1 MLIDTVCINKGL
13 QKHEFLYFAR
23 HKLFTV
29 CYNDIICFIFKLNIL
44 LMKRLV
50 YLLITFVFFNFK
62 TAGGQTLPA
71 EGLRDNTPSVY
82 AITNATVVISPGN
95 IVENGTLVVRNG
107 VIEDV
112 GSGIRPPAD
121 AWIMNLEGK
130 TIYPGFIDLWAE
142 IGIPDPDE
150 ADRQQLR
157 ALNIPAEYAEIAAQL
172 LAPSAAQP
180 SHSGAVHW
188 NPQVRS
194 WFDASSA
201 YTFDED
207 KVARYRSNG
216 FVLANTVPPAGIFR
230 GMSALVA
237 LGEDDHT
244 KLVVKP
250 DVTQAMSFERSRGLG
265 GRYPTSLMGVIS
277 LIRQTFYDVQWY
289 ENAHAAYAA
298 GGGGLERPEL
308 NLALGS
314 LVPAGNGL
322 QPIVFDTGDEIGFMR
337 ALSIAGEFGLNL
349 WARGSGY
356 EYRRLDVIKDAGVPV
371 ILPLNFPDTP
381 DVESPESAMNIS
393 LEDLRHWDFAPEN
406 PGRLS
411 DAGIRIAL
419 TGSGLG
425 NNTSFLE
432 KLRIA
437 VERGLDQDAALE
449 ALTLT
454 PALLLGIEQ
463 HYGSLESGKVASFIV
478 TDGNI
483 FERQAKVEQVWVDGS
498 PYEVTATDK
507 ADIRGKWQAELDG
520 IGAMEMEISGTET
533 RLRGKLSKEDT
544 STDMLRVRSD
554 SHRVNIGFRGD
565 SIGVDGIVRLSAAIA
580 EKELYGIGEMPGGEF
595 FNWKAVRISDY
606 EESRN
611 DNDSRPSRMSEGRM
625 LYPSMEFGFEELP
638 EMPGNVVVRN
648 ATVWTQGPQGRLENA
663 DMHIRQG
670 RIVEVGHSL
679 DIPRGAVVID
689 AAGKHVTPGLVDPH
703 LHSSIRGGVNE
714 VGNNMT
720 PETRITDVIEP
731 DNIWVYR
738 LLAGGMTTAN
748 LLHGSANPVG
758 GQDAVIKMRWGALPG
773 ELLLE
778 GAKPGL
784 KLALGENV
792 VRNTNQ
798 YPNTRMGAEQII
810 RDAFQAAKDYMER
823 WERWESEQAG
833 IPPRK
838 DLQLEA
844 MAEVLRGERIIH
856 AHAYRQDEMQMLM
869 RLAEDMGFRIATFE
883 HTVEG
888 YKIADIL
895 RDHGAG
901 AIVWTD
907 WSSFKVEAAD
917 GILYNSRILLDQGV
931 LTALHSDN
939 TQLSTR
945 MNWEAG
951 KMVATGIDEITAM
964 DLITINPAR
973 MIGADELVGSL
984 EPGKH
989 ADFVIWSGHP
999 LSGFTHAE
1007 QTWVDGRK
1015 YFDREQDMLLREEVR
1030 RERAAL
1036 IQKAAAAAADNQG
1049 SGGQTAGRTSG
1060 SN

>member
-1 MLIDTVCINKGL
+1 
-13 QKHEFLYFAR
+13 
-23 HKLFTV
+23 
-29 CYNDIICFIFKLNIL
+29 
-44 LMKRLV
+44 MKRLV
-50 YLLITFVFFNFK
+50 YFFIAFLMFNANN
-62 TAGGQTLPA
+62 AGGQTLPA
-71 EGLRDNTPSVY
+71 EGLRDNTPFVY
-82 AITNATVVISPGN
+82 AITNATIVISPGN
-95 IVENGTLVVRNG
+95 IIENGTLVVRNG

-112 GSGIRPPAD
+112 GSGIQTPAD
-121 AWIMNLEGK
+121 AWIHDLEGR

-142 IGIPDPDE
+142 IGFPDPDE
-150 ADRQQLR
+150 AGRRQLR
-157 ALNIPAEYAEIAAQL
+157 ALNIPAEYAEIAAQFL
-172 LAPSAAQP
+172 IPPSEQP
-180 SHSGAVHW
+180 ASSGAVHW

-201 YTFDED
+201 YTYDED
-207 KVARYRSNG
+207 RVKRYRAGG
-216 FVLANTVPPAGIFR
+216 FVLANAVPPAGIFR
-230 GMSALVA
+230 GRSAVVS
-237 LGEDDHT
+237 LGEDDNT
-244 KLVVKP
+244 RLVVKP
-250 DVTQAMSFERSRGLG
+250 DVAQVVSFERSRGLG

-277 LIRQTFYDVQWY
+277 LIRQTFYDTQWY
-289 ENAHAAYAA
+289 ESAHSAYTA
-298 GGGGLERPEL
+298 GGRGLERPEL

-314 LVPAGNGL
+314 LIPAGSGM
-322 QPIVFDTGDEIGFMR
+322 QPVIFDTGDEIGFMR
-337 ALSIAGEFGLNL
+337 AMAIAGEMSFDL

-356 EYRRLDVIKDAGVPV
+356 EYRRLEVIRDAGVPV

-381 DVESPESAMNIS
+381 DIESPESAMNVS
-393 LEDLRHWDFAPEN
+393 LEDLRHWDLAPEN
-406 PGRLS
+406 PGMLS
-411 DAGIRIAL
+411 NAGVRIAI

-425 NNTSFLE
+425 NNKSFLE
-432 KLRIA
+432 QLRVA
-437 VERGLDQDAALE
+437 VERGLDQDAALD

-454 PALLLGIEQ
+454 PANLLGLEQ
-463 HYGSLESGKVASFIV
+463 HYGSLERGKVASFV
-478 TDGNI
+478 VADGNI
-483 FERQAKVEQVWVDGS
+483 FERSVKVEEVWIDGK
-498 PYEVTATDK
+498 PYEVAATGKTDL
-507 ADIRGKWQAELDG
+507 RGRWQAELDG
-520 IGAMEMEISGTET
+520 IGQIEIEISGTET
-533 RLRGKLSKEDT
+533 RLRGKLKKDDKSAD
-544 STDMLRVRSD
+544 LHRVRTD
-554 SHRVNIGFRGD
+554 NQRVTIGFRGD
-565 SIGVDGIVRLSAAIA
+565 SIGVDGIVRLSAAVA
-580 EKELYGIGEMPGGEF
+580 EKELFGIGEMPDGEF
-595 FNWKAVRISDY
+595 FNWKATRLSDH

-611 DNDSRPSRMSEGRM
+611 EESRRPALMSELRM
-625 LYPSMEFGFEELP
+625 LYPSMEYGFEALP
-638 EMPGNVVVRN
+638 EMPDNVVVRN
-648 ATVWTQGPQGRLENA
+648 ATIWTQGPLGRLENA
-663 DMHIRQG
+663 DMLVRHG
-670 RIVEVGHSL
+670 RIVEVGRGL
-679 DIPRGAVVID
+679 DVPRGAVIID
-689 AAGKHVTPGLVDPH
+689 ATGKHVTPGLVDPH

-720 PETRITDVIEP
+720 PETRIIDVIEP

-758 GQDAVIKMRWGALPG
+758 GQDAVVKMRWGALPG

-810 RDAFQAAKDYMER
+810 RDAFQAAKDYVAKQER
-823 WERWESEQAG
+823 WERERTG

-869 RLAEDMGFRIATFE
+869 RLADDMGFRIATFE

-901 AIVWTD
+901 AIIWTD

-917 GILYNSRILLDQGV
+917 GILYNARILLGQEV

-951 KMVATGIDEITAM
+951 KMLATGIDEITAM
-964 DLITINPAR
+964 DLITINPAK
-973 MIGADELVGSL
+973 MIGVDEMVGSL

-1007 QTWVDGRK
+1007 QTWVDGRR
-1015 YFDREQDMLLREEVR
+1015 YFDREQDMLMREEVR

-1036 IQKAAAAAADNQG
+1036 IQKASAAASDSQG
-1049 SGGQTAGRTSG
+1049 SGGQTAGRTAG
-1060 SN
+1060 TN

>member
-1 MLIDTVCINKGL
+1 MQRLFYFFTAFTMLV
-13 QKHEFLYFAR
+13 A
-23 HKLFTV
+23 V
-29 CYNDIICFIFKLNIL
+29 P
-44 LMKRLV
+44 V
-50 YLLITFVFFNFK
+50 
-62 TAGGQTLPA
+62 GGQTLPA
-71 EGLRDNTPSVY
+71 VGLRDNTPSVY
-82 AITNATVVISPGN
+82 VITNATIVVSPGKV
-95 IVENGTLVVRNG
+95 IENGTMVVRNG
-107 VIEDV
+107 IIEAV
-112 GSGIRPPAD
+112 GSSVRPPVD
-121 AWIMNLEGK
+121 AWERDLEGK
-130 TIYPGFIDLWAE
+130 TIYPGFIDLWSE
-142 IGIPDPDE
+142 IGFPDPDE
-150 ADRQQLR
+150 AGRRQVR
-157 ALNIPAEYAEIAAQL
+157 AMNIPAEYAELAAQL
-172 LAPSAAQP
+172 MGQSSDQP
-180 SHSGAVHW
+180 EVPGAIHW

-201 YTFDED
+201 YTYDED
-207 KVARYRSNG
+207 RVKRYRSSG
-216 FVLANTVPPAGIFR
+216 FVLANAVPPAGIFR
-230 GMSALVA
+230 GKSVLVS
-237 LGEDDHT
+237 LGEGDNT
-244 KLVVKP
+244 MLVVKP
-250 DVTQAMSFERSRGLG
+250 DVAQAMSFQRSRGLG

-277 LIRQTFYDVQWY
+277 LIRQTFYDAQWY
-289 ENAHAAYAA
+289 QNAHAAYNAA
-298 GGGGLERPEL
+298 GGGLERPEI

-322 QPIVFDTGDEIGFMR
+322 QPVIFDTGDEIGFMR
-337 ALSIAGEFGLNL
+337 ALSISHEFGLDL
-349 WARGSGY
+349 WVKGSGY
-356 EYRRLDVIKDAGVPV
+356 EYRRLNVIRDAGVPV

-381 DVESPESAMNIS
+381 DVESPESAMNVS
-393 LEDLRHWDFAPEN
+393 LEDLRHWDMAPEN

-411 DAGIRIAL
+411 DAGIKIAL

-425 NNTSFLE
+425 SNTSFLDN
-432 KLRIA
+432 LRVA

-449 ALTLT
+449 ALTRT
-454 PALLLGIEQ
+454 PAIMLGVER
-463 HYGSLESGKVASFIV
+463 HYGSLERGKTASFIV

-483 FERQAKVEQVWVDGS
+483 FERSAKVEEVWIDGK
-498 PYEVTATDK
+498 PYKITETGKTDL
-507 ADIRGKWQAELDG
+507 RGKWKAEIDG
-520 IGAMEMEISGTET
+520 IGEVEIEISGTER
-533 RLRGKLSKEDT
+533 RLRGKLSMDDKSVDL
-544 STDMLRVRSD
+544 LRISAD
-554 SHRVNIGFRGD
+554 NHRVTLGFRGD
-565 SIGVDGIVRLSAAIA
+565 SIDVEGIVRLSASVA
-580 EKELYGIGEMPGGEF
+580 EKDLYGIGEMPDGKF
-595 FNWKAVRISDY
+595 INWKAARISDH

-611 DNDSRPSRMSEGRM
+611 DDTRRPSGMSELTM
-625 LYPSMEFGFEELP
+625 LYPSMEYGFETFP
-638 EMPGNVVVRN
+638 DMPDNVVVRN
-648 ATVWTQGPQGRLENA
+648 ATIWTQGPAGKLENA
-663 DMHIRQG
+663 DLLVRRG
-670 RIVEVGHSL
+670 RIVEAGRGL
-679 DIPRGAVVID
+679 DVPRGAVVID
-689 AAGKHVTPGLVDPH
+689 GTGKHVTPGLVDPH

-758 GQDAVIKMRWGALPG
+758 GQDAVVKMRWGALPG
-773 ELLLE
+773 EMLLE

-810 RDAFQAAKDYMER
+810 RDAFQATKDYMAKWEK
-823 WERWESEQAG
+823 WEREQAG

-856 AHAYRQDEMQMLM
+856 AHAYRQDEMQMLI

-895 RDHGAG
+895 REHGAG

-917 GILYNSRILLDQGV
+917 GILYNVRILLDQGV
-931 LTALHSDN
+931 HTALHSDN

-951 KMVATGIDEITAM
+951 KMLATGIDEIAAM
-964 DLITINPAR
+964 DLITINPAK
-973 MIGADELVGSL
+973 MIGVDEMVGSL

-989 ADFVIWSGHP
+989 ADFVIWNGHP

-1015 YFDREQDMLLREEVR
+1015 YFDRKQDILLREEVR
-1030 RERAAL
+1030 GERAAL
-1036 IQKAAAAAADNQG
+1036 IQKAAAASDNQG
-1049 SGGQTAGRTSG
+1049 SGDQTARRTSG
-1060 SN
+1060 HN

>member
-1 MLIDTVCINKGL
+1 MQRLFYFFTALTMLIAVP
-13 QKHEFLYFAR
+13 
-23 HKLFTV
+23 V
-29 CYNDIICFIFKLNIL
+29 
-44 LMKRLV
+44 
-50 YLLITFVFFNFK
+50 
-62 TAGGQTLPA
+62 GGQVQPA
-71 EGLRDNTPSVY
+71 VGLRDNTPSVY
-82 AITNATVVISPGN
+82 VITNATIVVSPGKV
-95 IVENGTLVVRNG
+95 IENGTMVVRNG
-107 VIEDV
+107 IIEAV
-112 GSGIRPPAD
+112 GSSVRPPAD
-121 AWIMNLEGK
+121 AWVRDLEGK
-130 TIYPGFIDLWAE
+130 TIYPGFIDLWSE
-142 IGIPDPDE
+142 TGFPDPDE
-150 ADRQQLR
+150 AGRRQAR
-157 ALNIPAEYAEIAAQL
+157 VMNIPAEYAELAAQL
-172 LAPSAAQP
+172 LGQSTDQP
-180 SHSGAVHW
+180 EVPGAIHW

-201 YTFDED
+201 YTYDED
-207 KVARYRSNG
+207 RLKRYRSSG
-216 FVLANTVPPAGIFR
+216 FVLANAVPPAGIFR
-230 GMSALVA
+230 GKSVLVS
-237 LGEDDHT
+237 LGEGDNT
-244 KLVVKP
+244 MLVVKP
-250 DVTQAMSFERSRGLG
+250 DVAQAMSFQRSRGLG

-277 LIRQTFYDVQWY
+277 LIRQTFYDAQWY
-289 ENAHAAYAA
+289 QNAHAAYNAA
-298 GGGGLERPEL
+298 GGGLERPET

-322 QPIVFDTGDEIGFMR
+322 QPVIFDTGDEIGFMR
-337 ALSIAGEFGLNL
+337 ALSISHEFGLNL

-356 EYRRLDVIKDAGVPV
+356 EYRRLDVIRDAGVPV

-381 DVESPESAMNIS
+381 DVESPESAMNVS
-393 LEDLRHWDFAPEN
+393 LEDLRHWDLAPEN

-411 DAGIRIAL
+411 NAGIKIAL

-425 NNTSFLE
+425 SNTSFLDN
-432 KLRIA
+432 LRVA

-454 PALLLGIEQ
+454 PAIMLGVER
-463 HYGSLESGKVASFIV
+463 HYGSLERGKTASFIV
-478 TDGNI
+478 ADGNI
-483 FERQAKVEQVWVDGS
+483 FERSVKVEEVWIDGK
-498 PYEVTATDK
+498 PYEITETGKTDL
-507 ADIRGKWQAELDG
+507 RGKWKAEIDG
-520 IGAMEMEISGTET
+520 IGEVEIDISGTDR
-533 RLRGKLSKEDT
+533 RLRGKLNLDDKSVDLLRV
-544 STDMLRVRSD
+544 STDN
-554 SHRVNIGFRGD
+554 HRVTIGFRGD
-565 SIGVDGIVRLSAAIA
+565 SIGVEGIVRLSASVT
-580 EKELYGIGEMPGGEF
+580 EKELYGIGEMPDGKF
-595 FNWKAVRISDY
+595 INWKAARLSDH
-606 EESRN
+606 EEARN
-611 DNDSRPSRMSEGRM
+611 DDTRRPAGMSELTM
-625 LYPSMEFGFEELP
+625 LYPSMEYGFEKRP
-638 EMPGNVVVRN
+638 DMHDNVVVRN
-648 ATVWTQGPQGRLENA
+648 ATIWTQGPAGKLENA
-663 DMHIRQG
+663 DLYVRRG
-670 RIVEVGHSL
+670 RIVEVGRGL
-679 DIPRGAVVID
+679 DVPRGAVVID
-689 AAGKHVTPGLVDPH
+689 GTGKHVTPGLVDPH

-758 GQDAVIKMRWGALPG
+758 GQDAVVKMRWGALPD
-773 ELLLE
+773 EMLLE

-792 VRNTNQ
+792 VRNSNQ

-810 RDAFQAAKDYMER
+810 RDAFQATKDYMAR
-823 WERWESEQAG
+823 WENWEREKSG

-895 RDHGAG
+895 REHGAG
-901 AIVWTD
+901 AIIWTD

-917 GILYNSRILLDQGV
+917 GILYNARILLDQGV
-931 LTALHSDN
+931 HTALHSDN

-951 KMVATGIDEITAM
+951 KMLATGIDEIAAM
-964 DLITINPAR
+964 DLITINPAK
-973 MIGADELVGSL
+973 MIGIDEMVGSL

-989 ADFVIWSGHP
+989 ADFVIWNGHP

-1030 RERAAL
+1030 VERAAL
-1036 IQKAAAAAADNQG
+1036 IQKAAAASDNQG
-1049 SGGQTAGRTSG
+1049 SGDQAARRTSG
-1060 SN
+1060 HN

>member
-1 MLIDTVCINKGL
+1 
-13 QKHEFLYFAR
+13 
-23 HKLFTV
+23 
-29 CYNDIICFIFKLNIL
+29 
-44 LMKRLV
+44 MKRLI
-50 YLLITFVFFNFK
+50 YFFIASILLNAN

-71 EGLRDNTPSVY
+71 VGLRDNTPSVY
-82 AITNATVVISPGN
+82 AVTNATIVISPGSV
-95 IVENGTLVVRNG
+95 IENGTMVVRNG
-107 VIEDV
+107 IIESV

-121 AWIMNLEGK
+121 AWVRDLEGR
-130 TIYPGFIDLWAE
+130 TIYPGFIEMWAE

-150 ADRQQLR
+150 SGRRQLR
-157 ALNIPAEYAEIAAQL
+157 ALNIPAEYAELAAQF
-172 LAPSAAQP
+172 LAPPSEQPAA
-180 SHSGAVHW
+180 SGALHW

-194 WFDASSA
+194 WFDVSSA
-201 YTFDED
+201 YTYDED
-207 KVARYRSNG
+207 KVKRYRASG
-216 FVLANTVPPAGIFR
+216 FVLANAVPPAGIFR
-230 GMSALVA
+230 GRSAVVS
-237 LGEDDHT
+237 LGEDDNT
-244 KLVVKP
+244 RLVVKP
-250 DVTQAMSFERSRGLG
+250 DVAQAVSFERSRGLG

-277 LIRQTFYDVQWY
+277 LIRQTFYDTQWY
-289 ENAHAAYAA
+289 ESAHSAYTA
-298 GGGGLERPEL
+298 GGSGLERPEL

-314 LVPAGNGL
+314 LIPAGSGR
-322 QPIVFDTGDEIGFMR
+322 QPVIFDTGDEIGFMR
-337 ALSIAGEFGLNL
+337 ALSLAGELGLDL

-356 EYRRLDVIKDAGVPV
+356 EYRRLEVIRDAGVPV

-381 DVESPESAMNIS
+381 DVESPESAMNVS

-411 DAGIRIAL
+411 DAGVRIAI

-425 NNTSFLE
+425 SNTSFLE
-432 KLRIA
+432 RLRVA

-454 PALLLGIEQ
+454 PARLLGLEQ
-463 HYGSLESGKVASFIV
+463 HYGSLERGKAASFIV
-478 TDGNI
+478 ADGNI
-483 FERQAKVEQVWVDGS
+483 FEGSAKVEEVWIDGK
-498 PYEVTATDK
+498 PYEVTETGKTDL
-507 ADIRGKWQAELDG
+507 RGKWQAELDG
-520 IGAMEMEISGTET
+520 IGEMEIEIGGTEA
-533 RLRGKLSKEDT
+533 RLRGTLKKGEKSSDL
-544 STDMLRVRSD
+544 LRVGTD
-554 SHRVNIGFRGD
+554 NHRITLSFRGD
-565 SIGVDGIVRLSAAIA
+565 SLDVEGIVRLSAAVS
-580 EKELYGIGEMPGGEF
+580 EKELYGIGELPDGSF
-595 FNWKAVRISDY
+595 INWKAVRLSDH
-606 EESRN
+606 EDSRN
-611 DNDSRPSRMSEGRM
+611 NESSKPSRMSELRM
-625 LYPSMEFGFEELP
+625 LYPSMEYGLEALP
-638 EMPGNVVVRN
+638 VMPDNVVVRN
-648 ATVWTQGPQGRLENA
+648 ATIWTQGPAGRLENA
-663 DMHIRQG
+663 DMLVRRD
-670 RIVEVGHSL
+670 RIVEVGRGL
-679 DIPRGAVVID
+679 DVPRGAVVID
-689 AAGKHVTPGLVDPH
+689 ATGKHVTPGLVDPH

-758 GQDAVIKMRWGALPG
+758 GQDAVVKMRWGALPG
-773 ELLLE
+773 ELLLD

-810 RDAFQAAKDYMER
+810 RDAFQAAKDYLERQER
-823 WERWESEQAG
+823 WERDRTG

-895 RDHGAG
+895 REHGAG

-917 GILYNSRILLDQGV
+917 GILYNARILLDQGV

-951 KMVATGIDEITAM
+951 KMLATGIDEIAAM
-964 DLITINPAR
+964 DLITINPAK
-973 MIGADELVGSL
+973 MIGVDEMVGSL

-989 ADFVIWSGHP
+989 ADFVIWSDHP

-1036 IQKAAAAAADNQG
+1036 IQKAAAAASDNQG
-1049 SGGQTAGRTSG
+1049 SGRQTAGRTAG
-1060 SN
+1060 SNLK